1 MKKML
6 AMLLAM
12 AMLLVVFAGCG
23 KNDST
28 KSDAAVFKIGGCGPL
43 TGGAAIYG
51 NAVKNGAQIAV
62 DEVNALGGIQL
73 ELRYEDDA
81 HDAEKSVNGYNTL
94 KD

>member
-28 KSDAAVFKIGGCGPL
+28 NPTLPCLRSAA
-43 TGGAAIYG
+43 AA
-51 NAVKNGAQIAV
+51 
-62 DEVNALGGIQL
+62 
-73 ELRYEDDA
+73 R
-81 HDAEKSVNGYNTL
+81 
-94 KD
+94 